1 MKKFSLVTLFIGAI
15 IFTACNSNSNSETK
29 NSDSTSTSM
38 SNNDTN
44 KMAPAPSADT
54 SKMVTVGDDAKDFSK
69 DAAQGGMMEV
79 QLGNIAMKN
88 GGSQAV
94 KDFGKMMVDDHT
106 KINGQ
111 LKDLAAKKNVDLP
124 TAVSDGQQKDIDKLS
139 KETGKEFDKDY
150 VSIMV
155 KDHKNDIDAFKKA
168 EDKISDADYK
178 SFISDALPTLQKHLA
193 AIEAINKKM

>member
-69 DAAQGGMMEV
+69 DAAQGGMV
-79 QLGNIAMKN
+79 ALRTH
-88 GGSQAV
+88 SQ
-94 KDFGKMMVDDHT
+94 T
-106 KINGQ
+106 
-111 LKDLAAKKNVDLP
+111 
-124 TAVSDGQQKDIDKLS
+124 LS
-139 KETGKEFDKDY
+139 F
-150 VSIMV
+150 
-155 KDHKNDIDAFKKA
+155 
-168 EDKISDADYK
+168 
-178 SFISDALPTLQKHLA
+178 
-193 AIEAINKKM
+193 